1 MCDSTA
7 VKMIFVLGIQGRSG
21 TNYLWDLLN
30 LHPSVE
36 AVSVASEDWVVDQ
49 LHHVERLSTTLEK
62 RWTLPPSD
70 LRRRI
75 GDEVARQLA
84 RGIDDRVVLTKSP
97 SVRNLELFPRYF
109 PDAHLVLLIRDGRAV
124 VESTV
129 RSFGD
134 SYEGVTRRWAENAR
148 SIVRFLECRDRR
160 LHHLVRFEDLI
171 GDRES
176 TMRQLIAEL
185 GLEADCYDFTAR
197 LPGVRGSSELT
208 QSGALHWRPVDLGP
222 GFDPT
227 RRWAGWSA
235 WRHARFAHLAYKEML
250 ELGYQVE
257 PVKAPLHYRAGNRAL
272 DAAWFVAGRPSLIA
286 STRKVAAGLHLRGI
300 V

>member
-1 MCDSTA
+1 
-7 VKMIFVLGIQGRSG
+7 MIFILGIQGRSG
-21 TNYLWDLLN
+21 TNFMLDLLE

-49 LHHVERLSTTLEK
+49 LHHLEQLAATLES
-62 RWTLPPSD
+62 RWASPLPD
-70 LRRRI
+70 LRRRL
-75 GDEVARQLA
+75 GEELARQLA

-97 SVRNLELFPRYF
+97 TVHNLELFPRYF

-129 RSFGD
+129 RSFGT
-134 SYEGVTRRWAENAR
+134 SYEGATRRWAEAAR
-148 SIVRFLECRDRR
+148 TIGRFLERRDHR

-171 GDRES
+171 ADRES

-185 GLEADCYDFTAR
+185 GLESDCYDFAAR

-208 QSGALHWRPVDLGP
+208 TSGDLHWRPVDLGP

-227 RRWAGWSA
+227 RRWVGWSG
-235 WRHARFAHLAYKEML
+235 WRHARFAHLAGEEML
-250 ELGYQVE
+250 ELGYRVE
-257 PVKAPLHYRAGNRAL
+257 PVKAPMRYKVRNLVL
-272 DAAWFVAGRPSLIA
+272 DVAWFISDRPSVIGP
-286 STRKVAAGLHLRGI
+286 TRKVANAFHLRGI